1 MRRILITYLFSF
13 MFLSQSFAAKPTDL
27 VLLLRVNPTDKTKIY
42 AQFVKD
48 TVIAKDNNT
57 NKTNMPNYHVTAG
70 WIINGKS
77 DKNLENMMKDEL
89 KAESPI
95 DYFFG
100 EAGIYQVSPSCPK
113 PTPNNKKCT
122 RNAIVLF
129 PDESTRNELKNIN
142 LKLALLLK
150 KYNQDY
156 HTNFKMYADI
166 TPENYTPHIS
176 LAATKKVLPKNR
188 EKAVIQLNDKI
199 KDSSFKY
206 TRIK

>member
-1 MRRILITYLFSF
+1 MKKQLITTLFSLMYF
-13 MFLSQSFAAKPTDL
+13 SLSFAAKPTDL

-42 AQFVKD
+42 DQFVKES
-48 TVIAKDNNT
+48 VIGKDNYT
-57 NKTNMPNYHVTAG
+57 NKKNMPNYHVTLG
-70 WIINGKS
+70 WIVNGKS
-77 DKNLENMMKDEL
+77 DKNLEKMMKDEL

-100 EAGIYQVSPSCPK
+100 ESGIYQVSPSCPK

-129 PDESTRNELKNIN
+129 PEESTKAELKNIN
-142 LKLALLLK
+142 LKLTLLLK

-166 TPENYTPHIS
+166 IPENYTPHIS
-176 LAATKKVLPKNR
+176 LAATKRVLPKNR
-188 EKAVIQLNDKI
+188 EKAVVQLNDKI

-206 TRIK
+206 TKVK